1 MQAAQSARPAAAVSP
16 VSAADQAVFT
26 RYCLT
31 CHTDALRRRGTV
43 PAAFETLDVT
53 RVARDAKA
61 WESIVRKMRS
71 GLMPPAGMPRPD
83 GATHDVFVRRI
94 EDALDAAAA
103 ARPNPGRT
111 EPLHRLNRTEYR
123 NAVRDLLDLDVNVAV
138 AAAARRRQLRLRQ
151 HGRRAEDVADAAGA
165 LPGGGAEDQPSGDRH
180 GAAGARRRTTTASP
194 TTCGRTTHL
203 EALPLG
209 TRGGT
214 TIRLHLS
221 AGRRVRDQAA
231 PGARPERE
239 RPAVSA
245 NRSTSR

>member
-1 MQAAQSARPAAAVSP
+1 MARAWRKGLAVLAVPGVVILGASADRMQAAQSARPAPAVSP
-16 VSAADQAVFT
+16 ISAADQAVFT

-53 RVARDAKA
+53 RVAGDAKA

-111 EPLHRLNRTEYR
+111 EPLHRLNRTE
-123 NAVRDLLDLDVNVAV
+123 
-138 AAAARRRQLRLRQ
+138 
-151 HGRRAEDVADAAGA
+151 
-165 LPGGGAEDQPSGDRH
+165 
-180 GAAGARRRTTTASP
+180 
-194 TTCGRTTHL
+194 
-203 EALPLG
+203 
-209 TRGGT
+209 
-214 TIRLHLS
+214 
-221 AGRRVRDQAA
+221 
-231 PGARPERE
+231 
-239 RPAVSA
+239 
-245 NRSTSR
+245 